1 MKKKRNTTGI
11 WIVIVAAV
19 ALEAISCIMY
29 FASRSAIKNEAAQRA
44 KTELRK
50 AELEIEMH
58 TVDME
63 TAARTLALLVQKN
76 INCPDS
82 VYAATNLAVRTLR
95 EHTSMA
101 VAYVADYFPQKGRY
115 FEVCSSRITEDSVY
129 TREIGNADHDY
140 MQMEWW
146 QNGFVHDSCWWCE
159 PYMDDSGSEAPVV
172 SCSYPVKNK
181 EGQVVAVVCVD
192 MTLDYL
198 QKKLPEYL
206 QVYKNSYYSI
216 KSSKGGD
223 IVRVIDTIP
232 GRKYNVF
239 NEEIDATGWHIEIII
254 PEEEMFADLNRIGRI
269 VGLLMLLGLC
279 VLIFIIWHAGR
290 NNKRLM
296 ETTAQNERMESE
308 LQIASTIQMA
318 MLPKVFPPFMDR
330 LDLNI
335 YGIVDPA
342 KEIGGDLYDF
352 YVRHNKLF
360 FCIGDVSGKGVP
372 AALVM
377 AMTRS
382 LFRSITSH
390 EEDPAVIMRKM
401 NKAIVD
407 QNTQNMFLTLF
418 LGVLDCETGALGY
431 CNAGHNAPVIVKG
444 LEDERVSGLEVV
456 PNLPLGIEPEFV
468 FTAQEMQLQHGDTL
482 FLYTD
487 GLTEAENTRHEL
499 FGEDRMMHALKDE
512 KMQGLSPRHMVER
525 MKTMV
530 EDYREG
536 ADQSDDLTM
545 LVVRYQTPALIMR
558 NDIEQIPTLA
568 EWIEGLG
575 VPEELNMP
583 INLALEEV
591 VSNVML
597 YAYPHSSGRVI
608 VEHTAPM
615 VFTITDSG
623 IPFDP
628 TKQKEADITLSA
640 EERQIGGLGIHL
652 VRQIMDEVIYERIE
666 DKNVLTLIKHI

>member
-1 MKKKRNTTGI
+1 MKKKKNTTGI

-82 VYAATNLAVRTLR
+82 VYAATNLAVRTLK

-129 TREIGNADHDY
+129 TREIGNEDHDY

-206 QVYKNSYYSI
+206 QVYKKSYYSI

-390 EEDPAVIMRKM
+390 EEDPAVIMQKM

-431 CNAGHNAPVIVKG
+431 CNAGHNAPVTISDEG
-444 LEDERVSGLEVV
+444 LAISELEVV

>member
-1 MKKKRNTTGI
+1 MKKKKNTTGI

-82 VYAATNLAVRTLR
+82 VYAATNLAVRTLKK
-95 EHTSMA
+95 HTSMA

-129 TREIGNADHDY
+129 TREIGNEDHDY

-206 QVYKNSYYSI
+206 QVYKKSYYSI

-254 PEEEMFADLNRIGRI
+254 PEEEMFADLNRIGKI

-390 EEDPAVIMRKM
+390 EEDPAVIMQKM

-418 LGVLDCETGALGY
+418 LGVLDCETGGLGY
-431 CNAGHNAPVIVKG
+431 CNAGHNAPVAISDEG
-444 LEDERVSGLEVV
+444 LAISELEVV

-499 FGEDRMMHALKDE
+499 FGEDRMMQALKDE

>member
-1 MKKKRNTTGI
+1 MKKKKNTTGI

-82 VYAATNLAVRTLR
+82 VYAATNLAVRTLK

-129 TREIGNADHDY
+129 TREIGNEDHDY

-206 QVYKNSYYSI
+206 QVYKKSYYSI

-390 EEDPAVIMRKM
+390 EEDPAVIMQKM

-431 CNAGHNAPVIVKG
+431 CNAGHNAPVTISDEG
-444 LEDERVSGLEVV
+444 LAISELEVV

-499 FGEDRMMHALKDE
+499 FGEDRMMHAWKDE

>member
-29 FASRSAIKNEAAQRA
+29 FASRAAIKHEAAQRA

-129 TREIGNADHDY
+129 TREIGNVEHDY
-140 MQMEWW
+140 MEMEWW

-172 SCSYPVKNK
+172 SCSYPVKNR

-269 VGLLMLLGLC
+269 VGLLMLLGLG
-279 VLIFIIWHAGR
+279 VLIFIIWHAGKS
-290 NNKRLM
+290 NKLLM

-431 CNAGHNAPVIVKG
+431 CNAGHNAPVAISDEG
-444 LEDERVSGLEVV
+444 LAISELEVV